1 MSDLLDLDYSK
12 CDEFHL
18 TGIDLDHESLERAEQ
33 SAALK
38 GKKGNCSFVC
48 EDAWHLSFKNAFDL
62 LTSNGLNI
70 YEADEIRAVALYT
83 QFFKALKPRGA
94 LVISFLTPPPIPGF
108 ITEWGLQNVNK
119 EHALFQKIV
128 FADILASKWQTYR
141 SEALMRSQLQEAGFE
156 EIEVVY
162 DNAHIFPTVIA
173 KKPS

>member
-1 MSDLLDLDYSK
+1 M
-12 CDEFHL
+12 
-18 TGIDLDHESLERAEQ
+18 
-33 SAALK
+33 
-38 GKKGNCSFVC
+38 
-48 EDAWHLSFKNAFDL
+48 
-62 LTSNGLNI
+62 
-70 YEADEIRAVALYT
+70 
-83 QFFKALKPRGA
+83 
-94 LVISFLTPPPIPGF
+94 ISFLTPPPIPGF
-108 ITEWGLQNVNK
+108 ITEWELQNVNK